1 MPRRHVVTDEDL
13 RALADPGGESRSES
27 RRRAGESQQST
38 EFSATTR
45 QPWMLAGFI
54 GHGVG
59 AATLASFQKADGAVV
74 FDLDINPWSCQAS
87 GQ

>member
-1 MPRRHVVTDEDL
+1 MSSRMKTYGRWPILVV
-13 RALADPGGESRSES
+13 RVARSRGGVLESRS
-27 RRRAGESQQST
+27 RAPS
-38 EFSATTR
+38 FSATTR

-59 AATLASFQKADGAVV
+59 ATTLASFQKADGAVV